1 MPDTMK
7 LSFVIPAHNEEKYI
21 GQCLDSIFREL
32 KNTSYDT
39 EIIVVN
45 NASTDNTKE
54 VAQKYP
60 GVKTVDEP
68 EKGLVRARRAGFLA
82 ATGDLIANVDSDT
95 MLTPGWIEKVFHEF
109 GRNKKL
115 VALSGPFIYY
125 DLSKGI
131 NFMVRKI
138 FYPIGFVIYLVNHFI
153 FRRGGMLQGGNFIVR
168 RDALIKIGGYN
179 TDIDFYGEDTDI
191 ANRIGKVGTVK
202 FTFKLPIYS
211 SGRRL
216 AGEGAF
222 TMGLRYGM
230 NYLWMIFFKRPYTKT
245 SIVVRP
251 ETSGE
256 KLIYKPV
263 NRKREWAAAS
273 LLIFATL
280 AVLAGLIYLGYYLV
294 QVGIIS
300 TINSARIRMEMRVQN
315 KINDVSGRI
324 KNAIEINTNVLEK

>member
-1 MPDTMK
+1 MK
-7 LSFVIPAHNEEKYI
+7 LSFIIPAYNEEKYI

-45 NASTDNTKE
+45 NASTDKTKE
-54 VAQKYP
+54 IAQKYP
-60 GVKTVDEP
+60 GVKIVDEP
-68 EKGLVRARRAGFLA
+68 AKGLVRARRTGFLA

-95 MLTPGWIEKVFHEF
+95 MLTPGWIERVFREF
-109 GRNKKL
+109 EKNKKL

-131 NFMVRKI
+131 DFMVRKV

-153 FRRGGMLQGGNFIVR
+153 FRRGGMLQGGNFVVR
-168 RDALIKIGGYN
+168 RDALTKIGGYN

-245 SIVVRP
+245 SIIVRP
-251 ETSGE
+251 ETEGG

-273 LLIFATL
+273 FLILATFI
-280 AVLAGLIYLGYYLV
+280 VLAGLGYLGYYLV
-294 QVGIIS
+294 QSGVVS
-300 TINSARIRMEMRVQN
+300 AINAARVRMETRVQN
-315 KINDVSGRI
+315 KINDISTQI
-324 KNAIEINTNVLEK
+324 KNTIETTTNELKK